1 MIDAVDAIMLVMQA
15 AFDPEYGE
23 AWTRRQVGDALTMP
37 NTHFLLLDA
46 DGRVPERVEDAAGF
60 TLSRQVVDEEEL
72 LLIAVAPEARGRGV
86 GSALLRQLIAMAGQR
101 GTARLFLEMR
111 SGNPAERLYLRHG
124 FAPVGL
130 RPNYYRMGR
139 GGPFDAITYARNS
152 V

>member
-1 MIDAVDAIMLVMQA
+1 MIDPVDAIMLVMQA

-23 AWTRRQVGDALTMP
+23 AWTRRQLGDALVMP
-37 NTHFLLLDA
+37 NTHYLLLDA

-72 LLIAVAPEARGRGV
+72 LLIAVIPQARGRGI
-86 GSALLRQLIAMAGQR
+86 GAALLRQLIAMSAAR

-111 SGNPAERLYLRHG
+111 AGNPAERLYLRHG
-124 FAPVGL
+124 FAPVGR

-139 GGPFDAITYARNS
+139 GGPFDAITYARIGE
-152 V
+152 